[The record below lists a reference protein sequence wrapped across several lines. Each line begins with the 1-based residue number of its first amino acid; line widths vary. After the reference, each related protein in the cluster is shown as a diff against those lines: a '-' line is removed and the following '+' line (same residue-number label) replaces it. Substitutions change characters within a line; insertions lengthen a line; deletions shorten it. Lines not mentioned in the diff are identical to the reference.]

1 MIDGLKV
8 LVPGHEL
15 KKMLEGRV
23 RHHLARAAHWKRE
36 EQRLPEEATK
46 DELLLPEHICANEAA
61 SHRWRAD
68 VLSFFRD
75 RIDVA
80 DSYRLGEEDLE
91 FAGLLP
97 ERPNLVGPVDDDD
110 DVGASH
116 AVDQD
121 RLTPS

>member
-8 LVPGHEL
+8 LVPGDEL
-15 KKMLEGRV
+15 KKRLDERV
-23 RHHLARAAHWKRE
+23 QHHLARAAYWTRE
-36 EQRLPEEATK
+36 ETRLPEEATK

-97 ERPNLVGPVDDDD
+97 ERPDLVGPADDADA
-110 DVGASH
+110 VETSL
-116 AVDQD
+116 AVDRD
-121 RLTPS
+121 LLTPS

>member
-15 KKMLEGRV
+15 KKRLDERV
-23 RHHLARAAHWKRE
+23 QHHLAREAHWKRE
-36 EQRLPEEATK
+36 EKRL
-46 DELLLPEHICANEAA
+46 AA

-75 RIDVA
+75 RVDVA

-97 ERPNLVGPVDDDD
+97 ERPDLVGPADEDEDEDEDEDTDLVAGRDL
-110 DVGASH
+110 
-116 AVDQD
+116 
-121 RLTPS
+121 LTPS